1 MLNVPR
7 AAHVRISYVQAF
19 FRESVTASAKPNQV
33 SVLHEGCAQDICKLV
48 LHLALWRSDDISV
61 SK

>member
-7 AAHVRISYVQAF
+7 AAHLRISHVQAF
-19 FRESVTASAKPNQV
+19 FRERVTASAKPIKV
-33 SVLHEGCAQDICKLV
+33 SVLHEGCAQYICKLV
-48 LHLALWRSDDISV
+48 PGLAWWRSDDISV